1 VKLKAVLHRLWL
13 FTKADASV
21 LVGLGVLILIASSLE
36 VVGPFLIKSY
46 IDDYLA
52 KDIIWSSD
60 VAWLLAGY
68 IGSTLCGG
76 GLVYYISVRMS
87 RVSLNVVER
96 LRHAI
101 FARVTQL
108 PFSQINTT
116 PIGSLVSR
124 VTNDTEA
131 VKELFVEVI
140 ESYAKNGVLL
150 FAVVIAMVLLDWRLA
165 VVAVTLIPTIIALM
179 WFYRHLST
187 PVFTKSRD
195 LLAAINANLNESI
208 AGMAAIRS
216 SGQREAFASRFEQL
230 AKDQVDA
237 RVKTIHYDGL
247 LLRPMVD
254 LLYVLALSA
263 VLWIF
268 GLDTSGHSIEVGAV
282 YAATVYL
289 GRFTEPLIDMT
300 MKLKLF
306 QQSVVSAERVF
317 LWLDKPVEEWPAKAS
332 LPADNTVRF
341 NEVSFSYP
349 GAKTPALSSFNAQV
363 DAGDWIGIVGHTGSG
378 KSTLLSLLLRHF
390 RVSSGTISVGG
401 VALEDLSEEELREL
415 IIPLPQEP
423 FLLATD
429 VRDNIDLDRGYSDA
443 EIVNAILQCE
453 LASDLNEARA
463 LMQQSVAEDGTNFSV
478 GQRQLICLA
487 RAIISKPKILLLDEL
502 TANIDSETEAAIE
515 RLIYRIKGET
525 SVISIAHRLATIQR
539 ADRILV
545 LHGGR
550 LMEQG
555 SHQALIKR
563 DGLYRRLYDVQKM
576 D

>member
-1 VKLKAVLHRLWL
+1 MKLKHVLQRLWL
-13 FTKADASV
+13 FTKADAAV
-21 LVGLGVLILIASSLE
+21 LAGLGVLILIASSLE

-46 IDDYLA
+46 IDDYLTHG
-52 KDIIWSSD
+52 IIWSLE

-68 IGSTLCGG
+68 IGSVLLGG

-87 RVSLNVVER
+87 RISLNVVER
-96 LRHAI
+96 LRDAI
-101 FARVTQL
+101 FSRVTKL

-150 FAVVIAMVLLDWRLA
+150 LAVVIAMVLLDWRLA
-165 VVAVTLIPTIIALM
+165 AVAITLIPVIITLM
-179 WFYRHLST
+179 WLYRHLST

-208 AGMAAIRS
+208 AGMAAIRA
-216 SGQREAFASRFEQL
+216 SGQREAFSSRFEQL

-237 RVKTIHYDGL
+237 RVRTIHYDGL

-268 GLDTSGHSIEVGAV
+268 GVDTSSNTIEVGAV

-317 LWLDKPVEEWPAKAS
+317 LWLDKPVEEWPETAA
-332 LPADNTVRF
+332 LPSDNTISF
-341 NEVSFSYP
+341 NNISFSYP
-349 GAKTPALSSFNAQV
+349 GATIPALSKFSAQV
-363 DAGDWIGIVGHTGSG
+363 DVGEWVGIVGHTGSG

-390 RVSSGTISVGG
+390 RVDSGAICVGG
-401 VALEDLSEEELREL
+401 VPLEKLSEAELRQL

-423 FLLATD
+423 FLLATN
-429 VRDNIDLDRGYSDA
+429 VRDNIDLGRGYSDA
-443 EIVNAILQCE
+443 QITTAIMQCE
-453 LASDLNEARA
+453 LATELDGARA
-463 LMQQSVAEDGTNFSV
+463 LMHQSVTEDGTNFSV

-515 RLIYRIKGET
+515 RLIYRLKGAT

-545 LHGGR
+545 LHRGE
-550 LMEQG
+550 LVEQG
-555 SHQALIKR
+555 AHRELIQR